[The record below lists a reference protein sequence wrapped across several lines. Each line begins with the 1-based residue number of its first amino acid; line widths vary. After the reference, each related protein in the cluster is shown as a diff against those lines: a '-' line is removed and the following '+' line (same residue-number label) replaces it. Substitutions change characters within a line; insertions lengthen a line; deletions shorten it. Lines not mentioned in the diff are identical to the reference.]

1 MANFKKENLDI
12 NELIKKASE
21 SESMNTSEGVKSF
34 LDNNLDATHANAIK
48 NLLNDEEKTKAL
60 LNSDAA
66 KALFKKFM
74 GEKPN
79 G

>member
-1 MANFKKENLDI
+1 MNNSQKGNLNV

-21 SESMNTSEGVKSF
+21 GKADERSVSEF
-34 LDNNLDATHANAIK
+34 IDNNLSDSQAKAVRE
-48 NLLNDEEKTKAL
+48 LLNDEEKTKQL

-66 KALFKKFM
+66 KAIFKKFF
-74 GEKPN
+74 GGGGN

>member
-1 MANFKKENLDI
+1 MSNFEKDKLNV
-12 NELIKKASE
+12 NELIKKAAQSDN
-21 SESMNTSEGVKSF
+21 MNTSEGIKSF
-34 LDNNLDATHANAIK
+34 LDNNLDEFQANAIK

-66 KALFKKFM
+66 KALFKKLM

>member
-1 MANFKKENLDI
+1 MANFKKDNIDF
-12 NELIKKASE
+12 NELMKKASE
-21 SESMNTSEGVKSF
+21 SENMNTGEGVRRF
-34 LDNNLDATHANAIK
+34 LDENLDVAQANAIK

-66 KALFKKFM
+66 KALFKRFI

>member
-1 MANFKKENLDI
+1 MANFENDKLNI
-12 NELIKKASE
+12 NELIKKASQ
-21 SESMNTSEGVKSF
+21 SDNMNTSEGIKSF
-34 LDNNLDATHANAIK
+34 LDNNLDEFQANAIK

>member
-1 MANFKKENLDI
+1 MANFEKDKLNV
-12 NELIKKASE
+12 NELIKKASQ
-21 SESMNTSEGVKSF
+21 SDNMNTSEGIKSF
-34 LDNNLDATHANAIK
+34 LDNNLDEFQANAIK

-66 KALFKKFM
+66 KALFKKLM

>member
-1 MANFKKENLDI
+1 MANFKNSNIDF
-12 NELIKKASE
+12 NELMKKASE
-21 SESMNTSEGVKSF
+21 SGNMNTGEGVKRF
-34 LDNNLDATHANAIK
+34 LDENLDASQANAIK

-66 KALFKKFM
+66 RALFKRFM

>member
-1 MANFKKENLDI
+1 MANLEKNNIDFNSLMKKAAESKDMTTGDGIKRFLDENLD
-12 NELIKKASE
+12 S
-21 SESMNTSEGVKSF
+21 SQ
-34 LDNNLDATHANAIK
+34 ANAIK

-74 GEKPN
+74 GEKSN

>member
-1 MANFKKENLDI
+1 MANLKKDSIDI
-12 NELIKKASE
+12 NELMKKASE
-21 SESMNTSEGVKSF
+21 SKDMTTGDGIKRF
-34 LDNNLDATHANAIK
+34 LDENLDASQADAIK

-66 KALFKKFM
+66 KALFKRFM